1 MISVAN
7 TSIQQAVYITTE
19 FGKIMLSG
27 SRKTQGSSIVIREI
41 TTVIG
46 LGYSSNLSSTSKYEN
61 IM

>member
-46 LGYSSNLSSTSKYEN
+46 LGFVFQLIKR
-61 IM
+61 